1 MKIINGTDEIIS
13 AEPTAVAIGKF
24 DGVHRGHKALL
35 QELMRQKKNGLLATV
50 LTFDP
55 SPEAYFARRQKE
67 TAENVSCAAHEE
79 DGCQHRRDEYRELM
93 TLQEKR
99 AMLER
104 MGIDLLVELPM
115 NEVTAAM
122 EPEVFVRRI
131 LAKGLKARFIAAG
144 PDLSFGDRGRGN
156 FELLDRLSDELGYET
171 KRIDKIQYGEVD
183 ISSSL
188 IRSLVTEGQMEEATA
203 CLGHPYPISGRVQH
217 GQELGRTIGIPTVN
231 LIPEEDKLLPPFGV
245 YYSNVRVYWNGA
257 GDPSSR
263 VFHGMT
269 NVGVKPTVTGDGEG
283 ERKVTV
289 ETHLFDYSGDLYG
302 QEIDVSLLSMRR
314 PEKRF
319 GSVLELKA
327 AMQED
332 IAAGRAYFDA
342 IARA

>member
-1 MKIINGTDEIIS
+1 MRIIKGTDEIIS

-35 QELMRQKKNGLLATV
+35 QELMRQKRNGLLATV

-55 SPEAYFARRQKE
+55 SPEVYFARRKKE
-67 TAENVSCAAHEE
+67 TAGN
-79 DGCQHRRDEYRELM
+79 EYRELM

-99 AMLER
+99 SMLER

-115 NEVTAAM
+115 NEVTAAT
-122 EPEVFVRRI
+122 EPEVFVRKI

-188 IRSLVTEGQMEEATA
+188 IRSLVAEGQMEEATA

-245 YYSNVRVYWNGA
+245 YYSTVRVYWNGA

-319 GSVLELKA
+319 GSVQELKA